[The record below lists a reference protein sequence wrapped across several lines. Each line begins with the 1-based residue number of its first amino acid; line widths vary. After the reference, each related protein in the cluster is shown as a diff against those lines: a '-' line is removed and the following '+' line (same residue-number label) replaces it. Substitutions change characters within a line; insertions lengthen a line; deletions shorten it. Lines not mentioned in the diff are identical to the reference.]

1 MLFEHAV
8 ARALHRAALAPAL
21 ADVLLLLDRDAPA
34 RRRRRRRR
42 VRVVVLAARGVVRG
56 ARAAVLHDV
65 VHRDPLALLDVRV
78 ADPERQL
85 LELALVDAVV
95 RRVLA
100 HLLGDVPDLAHRDL
114 AHLARDVR
122 QVLTDHLGE
131 AERGSEMRRRAR
143 RRGAKKSAPSLCVAC
158 RPCPCRA
165 SLVRA
170 HRARRSSKRAE
181 EAAWCGFLAHSS
193 GELVG
198 PKSGPVLCVSGEC
211 GRAAGLGSGV
221 ESGVMS
227 LNRAM
232 GRAWATVCKSYQAS
246 VAKSLTPYGACTR
259 PPACR
264 AFRTVRRRTAV
275 GRDWFPRF
283 V

>member
-1 MLFEHAV
+1 MLVEHVV
-8 ARALHRAALAPAL
+8 ARLRHRAALAPAL

-34 RRRRRRRR
+34 RRRRRPRR
-42 VRVVVLAARGVVRG
+42 VRVVAVVLAARGVVRG

-122 QVLTDHLGE
+122 QVLADHL
-131 AERGSEMRRRAR
+131 
-143 RRGAKKSAPSLCVAC
+143 RRGANHQAATARAPVA
-158 RPCPCRA
+158 RRG
-165 SLVRA
+165 
-170 HRARRSSKRAE
+170 RARALALRGLPSMPMPGITCASAHGTRKQPRSLILRQVASE
-181 EAAWCGFLAHSS
+181 
-193 GELVG
+193 
-198 PKSGPVLCVSGEC
+198 
-211 GRAAGLGSGV
+211 
-221 ESGVMS
+221 ESGRTGTCFPKNFMLEQPASDRGLERSAMS

-246 VAKSLTPYGACTR
+246 VASSLTPYGAR
-259 PPACR
+259 APPPAR
-264 AFRTVRRRTAV
+264 AAPSNRRRTAGV
-275 GRDWFPRF
+275 TPVSRRF

>member
-42 VRVVVLAARGVVRG
+42 VRVVILAARGVVRG

-122 QVLTDHLGE
+122 QVLADHL
-131 AERGSEMRRRAR
+131 
-143 RRGAKKSAPSLCVAC
+143 RRGANHQARTARAPV
-158 RPCPCRA
+158 
-165 SLVRA
+165 
-170 HRARRSSKRAE
+170 ARRGGARA
-181 EAAWCGFLAHSS
+181 LA
-193 GELVG
+193 L
-198 PKSGPVLCVSGEC
+198 
-211 GRAAGLGSGV
+211 RGLPSMPMPGITCASAHGTRKQPRSLILRQV
-221 ESGVMS
+221 ASEESGRTGTCFPKNFMLEQPASDRGLERSAMS

-246 VAKSLTPYGACTR
+246 VASSLTPYGAR
-259 PPACR
+259 APPPAR
-264 AFRTVRRRTAV
+264 AAPSRSAEE
-275 GRDWFPRF
+275 PRG
-283 V
+283 